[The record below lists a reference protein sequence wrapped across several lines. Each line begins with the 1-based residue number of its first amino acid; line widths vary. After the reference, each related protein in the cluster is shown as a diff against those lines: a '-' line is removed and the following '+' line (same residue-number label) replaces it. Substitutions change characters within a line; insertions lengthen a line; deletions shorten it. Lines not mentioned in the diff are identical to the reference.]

1 MGGLDQRTFISQS
14 YKHLKKSNKKISQL
28 KLEFWFANLK
38 INCPYIIMK

>member
-14 YKHLKKSNKKISQL
+14 YKHLKKSKKISQL